1 MRIVRRASAFS
12 PDALSDF
19 ASSVASL
26 PPEERQKA
34 KVLYIRNG
42 IAEFR
47 TFEKAMTAFPKM
59 PGCLSFI
66 PFVGGV
72 AKLQHTVIGGQLD
85 LQRQQIVNAIDL
97 WRDDLKAAGFDV
109 DRFDIAGGMQ
119 P

>member
-19 ASSVASL
+19 AASVAEL
-26 PPEERQKA
+26 PPDERQKA
-34 KVLYIRNG
+34 KLLYIRNG

-59 PGCLSFI
+59 PGCLSLI
-66 PFVGGV
+66 PFVGSV

-109 DRFDIAGGMQ
+109 EKYDIAGELQ